1 MSDGIVWRQGGG
13 DAYNMTMINTDTISR
28 LGQIKQYLNNITGSL
43 EENDQPKAIM
53 TLSRFK
59 KTILK
64 EDFLQLP
71 NQMILEGHRAKV
83 DKLRA
88 EVQ

>member
-1 MSDGIVWRQGGG
+1 
-13 DAYNMTMINTDTISR
+13 MTWCGSRRTWTPNKINSFNTDTISR